1 MPFKILQ
8 NFQKLPTS
16 HVKLGIYYV
25 KKGDRKYLCS
35 LKNNRTLCK
44 VTISSRQSNRQFKI
58 FGTLEQE
65 IKETKT

>member
-1 MPFKILQ
+1 MNNEKHFSEIMD
-8 NFQKLPTS
+8 KLKS
-16 HVKLGIYYV
+16 LGFIISMDDFGTGY
-25 KKGDRKYLCS
+25 
-35 LKNNRTLCK
+35 CK